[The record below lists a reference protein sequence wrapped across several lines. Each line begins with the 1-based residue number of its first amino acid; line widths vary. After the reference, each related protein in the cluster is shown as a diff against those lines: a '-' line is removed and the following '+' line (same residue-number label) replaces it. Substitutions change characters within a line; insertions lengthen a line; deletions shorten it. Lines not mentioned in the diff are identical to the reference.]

1 MITFSPSILAAD
13 FAALGRDISA
23 VEKAGAG
30 YLHFDVM
37 DGHFVPNISFGLPV
51 LRSVRKVTGLPLD
64 VHLMISEPDR
74 YLEEFIAAGADIV
87 TVHWESEGDTRAQIR
102 RIRELGA
109 KASVSIRPG
118 TPLAEILPLLP
129 ELDMVLIMT
138 VEPGFG
144 GQGFIPET
152 IPKIQKLRRI
162 INEQGYAC
170 DIEIDGGVTRE
181 NVAEIAKYGANVI
194 VAGSAVFAAADPGEA
209 LRELRRKTEE

>member
-23 VEKAGAG
+23 VEKAGAD

-152 IPKIQKLRRI
+152 IPKIRELRRI

>member
-1 MITFSPSILAAD
+1 MIKFSPSILAAD

-23 VEKAGAG
+23 VEKAGAD

-51 LRSVRKVTGLPLD
+51 LRSVRKCTRLPLD
-64 VHLMISEPDR
+64 VHLMIAEPDR
-74 YLEEFIAAGADIV
+74 YLEKFIEAGADLL
-87 TVHWESEGDTRAQIR
+87 TVHLESAGDTLAQVR

-109 KASVSIRPG
+109 RPAVSIKPA
-118 TPLAEILPLLP
+118 TPLADVLPLLP

-144 GQGFIPET
+144 GQGFLPQT
-152 IPKIQKLRRI
+152 IPKIRELRRI
-162 INEQGYAC
+162 INAKGYAC

-181 NVAEIAKYGANVI
+181 NTAEIAGYGANVI
-194 VAGSAVFAAADPGEA
+194 VAGSAVFAAEDPGEA

>member
-1 MITFSPSILAAD
+1 MIKFSPSILAAD

-23 VEKAGAG
+23 VEKAGAD

-51 LRSVRKVTGLPLD
+51 LRSVRKCTRLPLD
-64 VHLMISEPDR
+64 VHLMIAEPDR
-74 YLEEFIAAGADIV
+74 YLEKFIEAGADLL
-87 TVHWESEGDTRAQIR
+87 TVHLESAGDTLAQVR

-109 KASVSIRPG
+109 RPAVSIKPA
-118 TPLAEILPLLP
+118 TPLADVLPLLP

-144 GQGFIPET
+144 GQGFLPQT
-152 IPKIQKLRRI
+152 IPKIRELRRI
-162 INEQGYAC
+162 INAQGYAC

-181 NVAEIAKYGANVI
+181 NTAEIAGYGANVI
-194 VAGSAVFAAADPGEA
+194 VAGSAVFAAKDPGEA

>member
-1 MITFSPSILAAD
+1 MIKFSPSILAAD

-23 VEKAGAG
+23 VEKAGAD

-51 LRSVRKVTGLPLD
+51 LRSVRKCTRLPLD
-64 VHLMISEPDR
+64 VHLMIAEPDR
-74 YLEEFIAAGADIV
+74 YLEKFIEAGADLL
-87 TVHWESEGDTRAQIR
+87 TVHLESAGDTLAQVR

-109 KASVSIRPG
+109 RPAVSIKPA
-118 TPLAEILPLLP
+118 TPLADVLPLLP

-144 GQGFIPET
+144 GPGFLPQT
-152 IPKIQKLRRI
+152 IPKIRELRRI
-162 INEQGYAC
+162 INAQGYAC

-181 NVAEIAKYGANVI
+181 NTAEIAGYGANVI
-194 VAGSAVFAAADPGEA
+194 VAGSAVFAAEDPGEA

>member
-1 MITFSPSILAAD
+1 MIKFSPSILAAD

-23 VEKAGAG
+23 VEKAGAD

-51 LRSVRKVTGLPLD
+51 LRSVRKCTRLPLD
-64 VHLMISEPDR
+64 VHLMIAEPDR
-74 YLEEFIAAGADIV
+74 YLEKFIEAGADLL
-87 TVHWESEGDTRAQIR
+87 TVHLESAGDTLAQVR

-109 KASVSIRPG
+109 RPAVSIKPA
-118 TPLAEILPLLP
+118 TPLADVLPLLP

-144 GQGFIPET
+144 GQGFLPQT
-152 IPKIQKLRRI
+152 VPKIRELRRI
-162 INEQGYAC
+162 INAQGYAC

-181 NVAEIAKYGANVI
+181 NTAEIAGYGANVI
-194 VAGSAVFAAADPGEA
+194 VAGSAVFAAKDPGEA

>member
-13 FAALGRDISA
+13 FAALGRDINA
-23 VEKAGAG
+23 VEKAGAD

-118 TPLAEILPLLP
+118 TPLAEILPPLP

-152 IPKIQKLRRI
+152 IPKIRELRRI
-162 INEQGYAC
+162 IKEQGYAC

-209 LRELRRKTEE
+209 LRELRRNTLE

>member
-1 MITFSPSILAAD
+1 MIKFSPSILAAD

-23 VEKAGAG
+23 VEKAGAD

-51 LRSVRKVTGLPLD
+51 LRSVRKCTRLPLD
-64 VHLMISEPDR
+64 VHLMIAEPDR
-74 YLEEFIAAGADIV
+74 YLEKFIEAGADLL
-87 TVHWESEGDTRAQIR
+87 TVHLESAGDTLAQVR

-109 KASVSIRPG
+109 RPAVSIKPA
-118 TPLAEILPLLP
+118 TPLADVLPLLP

-144 GQGFIPET
+144 GQGFLPQT
-152 IPKIQKLRRI
+152 VPKIRELRRI
-162 INEQGYAC
+162 INAQGYAC
-170 DIEIDGGVTRE
+170 DIEIDGGVTHE
-181 NVAEIAKYGANVI
+181 NTAEIAGYGANVI
-194 VAGSAVFAAADPGEA
+194 VAGSAVFAAEDPGEA

>member
-23 VEKAGAG
+23 VEKAGAD

-87 TVHWESEGDTRAQIR
+87 TVHRESEGDTRAQIR

-152 IPKIQKLRRI
+152 IPKIQELRRI

>member
-23 VEKAGAG
+23 VEKAGAD

-87 TVHWESEGDTRAQIR
+87 TVHWESEGDKRAQIR

-144 GQGFIPET
+144 G
-152 IPKIQKLRRI
+152 
-162 INEQGYAC
+162 
-170 DIEIDGGVTRE
+170 
-181 NVAEIAKYGANVI
+181 
-194 VAGSAVFAAADPGEA
+194 
-209 LRELRRKTEE
+209 

>member
-118 TPLAEILPLLP
+118 TPLAEILLLLP

-152 IPKIQKLRRI
+152 IPKIQELRRI
-162 INEQGYAC
+162 IHEQGYAC

>member
-1 MITFSPSILAAD
+1 MIKFSPSILAAD

-23 VEKAGAG
+23 VEKAGAD

-51 LRSVRKVTGLPLD
+51 LRSVRKCTRLPLD
-64 VHLMISEPDR
+64 VHLMIAEPDR
-74 YLEEFIAAGADIV
+74 YLEKFIEAGADLL
-87 TVHWESEGDTRAQIR
+87 TVHLESAGDTLAQVR

-109 KASVSIRPG
+109 RPAVSIKPA
-118 TPLAEILPLLP
+118 TPLADVLPLLP

-144 GQGFIPET
+144 GQGFLPQT
-152 IPKIQKLRRI
+152 VPKIRELRRI
-162 INEQGYAC
+162 INAQGYAC

-181 NVAEIAKYGANVI
+181 NTAEIAGYGANVI
-194 VAGSAVFAAADPGEA
+194 VAGSAVFAAEDPGEA

>member
-152 IPKIQKLRRI
+152 IPKIRELRRI
-162 INEQGYAC
+162 IKEQGYAC

>member
-23 VEKAGAG
+23 VEKAGAD

-152 IPKIQKLRRI
+152 IPKIQELRRI

>member
-1 MITFSPSILAAD
+1 MIKFSPSILAAD

-23 VEKAGAG
+23 VEKAGAD

-51 LRSVRKVTGLPLD
+51 LRSVRKCTRLPLD
-64 VHLMISEPDR
+64 VHLMIAEPDR
-74 YLEEFIAAGADIV
+74 YLEKFIEAGADLL
-87 TVHWESEGDTRAQIR
+87 TVHLESAGDTLAQVR

-109 KASVSIRPG
+109 RPAVSIKPA
-118 TPLAEILPLLP
+118 TPLADVLPLLP

-144 GQGFIPET
+144 GQGFLPQT
-152 IPKIQKLRRI
+152 IPKIRELRRI
-162 INEQGYAC
+162 INAQGYAC

-181 NVAEIAKYGANVI
+181 NTAEIAGYGANVI
-194 VAGSAVFAAADPGEA
+194 VAGSAVFAAEDPGEA

>member
-152 IPKIQKLRRI
+152 IPKIRELRRI

-181 NVAEIAKYGANVI
+181 NVAEITKYGANVI

>member
-23 VEKAGAG
+23 VEKAGAD

-152 IPKIQKLRRI
+152 IPKIRELRRI
-162 INEQGYAC
+162 IKEQGYAC

>member
-152 IPKIQKLRRI
+152 IPKIQELRRI

>member
-23 VEKAGAG
+23 VEKAGAD

-87 TVHWESEGDTRAQIR
+87 TVHWESEGDKRAQIR

-152 IPKIQKLRRI
+152 IPKIQELRRI

>member
-13 FAALGRDISA
+13 FAALGRDINA
-23 VEKAGAG
+23 VEKAGAD

-152 IPKIQKLRRI
+152 IPKIRELRRI

>member
-1 MITFSPSILAAD
+1 MIKFSPSILAAD
-13 FAALGRDISA
+13 FAALGRDIRA
-23 VEKAGAG
+23 VEQAGAD

-51 LRSVRKVTGLPLD
+51 LRSVRACTALPLD

-74 YLEEFIAAGADIV
+74 YLEAFIGAGADIV
-87 TVHWESEGDTRAQIR
+87 TVHLESAGDTRAQVR

-109 KASVSIRPG
+109 RPSVSIKPA
-118 TPLAEILPLLP
+118 TPLSDVLPLLP

-144 GQGFIPET
+144 GQGFMMQTVRKNRE
-152 IPKIQKLRRI
+152 LRRI
-162 INEQGYAC
+162 IEERGYAC
-170 DIEIDGGVTRE
+170 DIEIDGGVTQD
-181 NVAEIAKYGANVI
+181 NVAEIAGYGANVI

-209 LRELRRKTEE
+209 LCELRRKTEE

>member
-1 MITFSPSILAAD
+1 MIKFSPSILAAD
-13 FAALGRDISA
+13 FAALGRDIRA
-23 VEKAGAG
+23 VEQAGAD

-51 LRSVRKVTGLPLD
+51 LRSVRACTALPLD

-74 YLEEFIAAGADIV
+74 YLEAFIGAGADIV
-87 TVHWESEGDTRAQIR
+87 TVHLESAGDTRAQVR

-109 KASVSIRPG
+109 RPSVSIKPA
-118 TPLAEILPLLP
+118 TPLSDVLPLLP

-144 GQGFIPET
+144 GQGFMMQT
-152 IPKIQKLRRI
+152 VRKIRELRRI
-162 INEQGYAC
+162 IEERGYAC
-170 DIEIDGGVTRE
+170 DIEIDGGVTQD
-181 NVAEIAKYGANVI
+181 NVAEIAGYGANVI